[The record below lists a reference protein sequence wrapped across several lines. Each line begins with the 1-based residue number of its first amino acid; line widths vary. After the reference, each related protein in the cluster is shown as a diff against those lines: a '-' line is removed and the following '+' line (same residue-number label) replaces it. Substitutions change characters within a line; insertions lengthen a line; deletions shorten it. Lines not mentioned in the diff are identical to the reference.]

1 MAWNAKLTAVDMN
14 VAKDIDYIE
23 VTVQFT
29 DGTTTKNKTYKVY
42 AGELAGTTVADFKTV
57 VQVDLD
63 KLNKLETF
71 SNTLKNKIGAT
82 L

>member
-23 VTVQFT
+23 ATVQFT
-29 DGTTTKNKTYKVY
+29 DGTTTKNKTYRVY
-42 AGELAGTTVADFKTV
+42 AGELAGTTVADFKTI

-71 SNTLKNKIGAT
+71 TATLKTKIGVT